1 MSRILQRAGLAGTFT
16 YLLIAGSASSAY
28 ADAQR
33 AVDEPNLGL
42 TGAVSQQ
49 LDVSVEQ
56 SFATRRATSLS
67 QRRLQLAQ
75 ASPDVNLIGNPA
87 IAPLKWAGL
96 LVNVDA
102 FEKGGK
108 KYNVN
113 CTGQF
118 ITEKVVLTAAHCI
131 QDDDNGTFFDIDKM
145 YFLLQYQYQNYSQ
158 VYRPICASRFDNWRS
173 AGDVKY
179 QWDYALILMDH
190 PSVTGNYNIAV
201 EWRGKF
207 SGATATGYPGAIL
220 GGEVIEKT
228 HGDLIQPSDVPN
240 EFGLKHGQKRFTQGS
255 SGGAWVA
262 NFDSKVDAEHN
273 IVISISSIG
282 VDKFPGLTFGPYFTS
297 DFNQLLDY
305 VSNGCPH

>member
-1 MSRILQRAGLAGTFT
+1 MPVFRTICCALLASVSPPSPNPSIDEGLTAKPAT
-16 YLLIAGSASSAY
+16 SSSA
-28 ADAQR
+28 QR
-33 AVDEPNLGL
+33 L
-42 TGAVSQQ
+42 
-49 LDVSVEQ
+49 
-56 SFATRRATSLS
+56 R
-67 QRRLQLAQ
+67 LAQ
-75 ASPDVNLIGNPA
+75 ANTDLSLIGNPA

-108 KYNVN
+108 KFNVN

-131 QDDDNGTFFDIDKM
+131 QDEDTGTFYDVNKM
-145 YFLLQYQYQNYSQ
+145 YFLLQYQYANFSRA
-158 VYRPICASRFDNWRS
+158 YRPICASRFDSWRNP
-173 AGDVKY
+173 GDMRY

-190 PSVTGNYNIAV
+190 PSLTGYYNIAV
-201 EWRGKF
+201 DWQGKF

-228 HGDLIQPSDVPN
+228 QGDLIQPSDVPN
-240 EFGLKHGQKRFTQGS
+240 EYALKHGQKRFTQGS
-255 SGGAWVA
+255 SGGAWVG
-262 NFDSKVDAEHN
+262 NFDSTIDADHN

-282 VDKFPGLTFGPYFTS
+282 LEKLPGFTFGPYFTS
-297 DFNQLLDY
+297 DFTQLLEY